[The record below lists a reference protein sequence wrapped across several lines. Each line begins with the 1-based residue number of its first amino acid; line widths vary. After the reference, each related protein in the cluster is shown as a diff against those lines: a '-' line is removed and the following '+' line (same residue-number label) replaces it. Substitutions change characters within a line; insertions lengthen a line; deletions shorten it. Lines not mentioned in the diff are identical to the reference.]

1 MRLFVLPLILGAF
14 VLSGCERSVPPVQD
28 KAPPFVKT
36 VAVTAS
42 TEGQLGLSGTVRAR
56 VETPLAFQV
65 GGRIAERRV
74 DAGQQV
80 AAGQVLF
87 ELDKRD
93 LEQGARA
100 AEADLA
106 AADAA
111 LATAVADLA
120 RNRQLQEQSFT
131 SAQALERFEL
141 ARREAQTR
149 RDAAAARLAQAR
161 NALGY
166 GRLLAPADGVLI
178 DVTGEPGQVV
188 APGQAVAMLAQAGER
203 ELEVYFPEG
212 AQPPQDGEAT
222 LGEDVTLALRLRETA
237 GAVDRQGRTLRARYT
252 VLGPPDALVLGAV
265 LRARFDAPLAEAE
278 GEFVV
283 PLGALNDRGQG
294 PRVWRLRDGRVEA
307 VAVNVVGTDGEA
319 ARVRGPLAA
328 GDRVVAL
335 GTHLLVEDMAVRE
348 LGR

>member
-1 MRLFVLPLILGAF
+1 
-14 VLSGCERSVPPVQD
+14 
-28 KAPPFVKT
+28 
-36 VAVTAS
+36 
-42 TEGQLGLSGTVRAR
+42 
-56 VETPLAFQV
+56 
-65 GGRIAERRV
+65 
-74 DAGQQV
+74 
-80 AAGQVLF
+80 
-87 ELDKRD
+87 
-93 LEQGARA
+93 
-100 AEADLA
+100 
-106 AADAA
+106 
-111 LATAVADLA
+111 
-120 RNRQLQEQSFT
+120 
-131 SAQALERFEL
+131 
-141 ARREAQTR
+141 
-149 RDAAAARLAQAR
+149 
-161 NALGY
+161 
-166 GRLLAPADGVLI
+166 
-178 DVTGEPGQVV
+178 
-188 APGQAVAMLAQAGER
+188 
-203 ELEVYFPEG
+203 VYFPEG

-307 VAVNVVGTDGEA
+307 VAVTVVGTDGEA